1 MNQKGF
7 APILIMIL
15 IAVVVGGYFI
25 YTNYSQYRTKPTV
38 PSPTPSASPPASSDA
53 SPAPTVTDETA
64 NWKTYIERS
73 GGFSLRYPPDWKVLP
88 GANNNLEPALIIS
101 SPVATPTQETGP
113 TDADSK
119 YYLTLS
125 YKTESKTPKQVIDER
140 VKKEQSYQPSF
151 KLTERKS
158 IKIDG
163 IDGEWAVEFPSPSPA
178 VDIYINHN
186 NKLYHILFYPY
197 VPSTNK
203 HMHIFNQILSTF
215 KFTQ

>member
-1 MNQKGF
+1 MNQKGHVL
-7 APILIMIL
+7 LIFLL
-15 IAVVVGGYFI
+15 IAAAVIGYLI
-25 YTNYSQYRTKPTV
+25 YSGKINLTKTQTPPTSS
-38 PSPTPSASPPASSDA
+38 PSPSASDNTS
-53 SPAPTVTDETA
+53 T
-64 NWKTYIERS
+64 WKTYIERS
-73 GGFSLRYPPDWKVLP
+73 GGFSLRYPPDWEVLP

-101 SPVATPTQETGP
+101 SPIATPTQETGP

-140 VKKEQSYQPSF
+140 VKEEQSYQPSF

-158 IKIDG
+158 IKIDSTN
-163 IDGEWAVEFPSPSPA
+163 GEWIVGFQSPSST
-178 VDIYINHN
+178 VDIYINHK

-203 HMHIFNQILSTF
+203 YINIFNKILSTF